1 MATRC
6 GEVRGPV
13 YAHDDDGKRLDAKY
27 AVERDG
33 DGLALIMASASGKHG
48 NRPATNPDYKD
59 ALLVLLQRL
68 RVLGAV
74 LDDALVDTDDTR
86 RRGVPQ
92 DARRIVDSPLKL
104 SALTDVASL
113 RKELQYRQS
122 RVGQTPG
129 ARRDGNATRR
139 IRLRLTVPGFTT
151 EDYRRLEIVLAQ
163 PIGEDLY
170 VSADEAAPEPGQTFV
185 EGAVKQVT
193 VNKYERDPRA
203 RRACLDEY
211 GFKCVVCD
219 LDFELMYGEIGK
231 GFIHVHHLREL
242 STLGEGYQVNPVTDL
257 RPVCPNCHAMLH
269 TRRPAFLPEDL
280 KRYMP
285 THHTA
290 SEVPDSLQG
299 LH

>member
-1 MATRC
+1 
-6 GEVRGPV
+6 V
-13 YAHDDDGKRLDAKY
+13 YAHDDHGKRLDAKY
-27 AVERDG
+27 EVERDG

-59 ALLVLLQRL
+59 ALLILLQRL
-68 RVLGAV
+68 RVLGAE

-92 DARRIVDSPLKL
+92 DERRIVDPPLKL
-104 SALTDVASL
+104 GALTDVTSL
-113 RKELQYRQS
+113 CKELQYRQS
-122 RVGQTPG
+122 RVGQTPS
-129 ARRDGNATRR
+129 AKRDGNATRR
-139 IRLRLTVPGFTT
+139 IRLRLTVPGFSA
-151 EDYRRLEIVLAQ
+151 EDYQRLEIMLAQ
-163 PIGEDLY
+163 PIGEDFY
-170 VSADEAAPEPGQTFV
+170 VSADEATPEPGQTFV

-193 VNKYERDPRA
+193 VNRYERDPRA

-211 GFKCVVCD
+211 GSKCVVCD
-219 LDFELMYGEIGK
+219 LDFELKYGEMGK

-269 TRRPAFLPEDL
+269 TQRPAFLPEDL

-285 THHTA
+285 TAHPAA
-290 SEVPDSLQG
+290 SEVGHCPRDR
-299 LH
+299 